1 MIFSNGKLI
10 ATIEHFD
17 IRKYHCQYWQKK
29 YTDTVDMYLYILQN
43 ILIFVAKYL
52 DIFSTINV
60 NGRKVLTRVGGWW
73 TLCAKSSGKWHRPW
87 QRTPTLAENQ
97 YNREERKRR
106 ANIFNRST
114 TTSKELIWLIF
125 AEGTSSFKIISICS
139 LFRSELIN
147 CLTFISNSR
156 W

>member
-1 MIFSNGKLI
+1 MKWKINSNHWALWYQEVPLPILAEEIYRYSGHVPLYF
-10 ATIEHFD
+10 A
-17 IRKYHCQYWQKK
+17 KY
-29 YTDTVDMYLYILQN
+29 LN
-43 ILIFVAKYL
+43 ICAKYL